1 MKVLA
6 IATRAKSRAP
16 MLEHQAIRVTQESGL
31 EGDSRGK
38 PNSRQVTLLS
48 ERQWQQACD
57 VVSVALPWTYRRA
70 NILVSDIEFS
80 ADMVGKEVQIGTL
93 VLKITGETDPC
104 PRMDEQHQGLTEAL
118 QPDWRGGVCCR
129 VIADGDIA
137 VSSPVELR

>member
-6 IATRAKSRAP
+6 LATREKSRAP
-16 MLEHQAIRVTQESGL
+16 MREHQAIRVTRERGL

-48 ERQWQQACD
+48 EKQWRQACNEL
-57 VVSVALPWTYRRA
+57 SEALPWTYRRA
-70 NILVSDIEFS
+70 NILVSDVEFS
-80 ADMVGKEVQIGTL
+80 EDMLGKEIQIGTL

-118 QPDWRGGVCCR
+118 RLYWRGGVCCR
-129 VIADGDIA
+129 VLEDGDIA
-137 VSSPVELR
+137 VSDPACLR